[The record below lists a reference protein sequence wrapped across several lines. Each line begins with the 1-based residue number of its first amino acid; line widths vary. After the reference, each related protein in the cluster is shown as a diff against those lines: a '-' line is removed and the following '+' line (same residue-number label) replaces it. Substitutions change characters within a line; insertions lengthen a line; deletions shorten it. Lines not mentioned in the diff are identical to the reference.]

1 MKKARGHPRKSVAT
15 DVEDEVE
22 APVKKDRGRPKS
34 VKPQASSEGADEPA
48 PKKGRGRPRKSVP
61 ADEE

>member
-1 MKKARGHPRKSVAT
+1 MAT
-15 DVEDEVE
+15 DVEDEAE
-22 APVKKDRGRPKS
+22 APVKKGRGRPKS